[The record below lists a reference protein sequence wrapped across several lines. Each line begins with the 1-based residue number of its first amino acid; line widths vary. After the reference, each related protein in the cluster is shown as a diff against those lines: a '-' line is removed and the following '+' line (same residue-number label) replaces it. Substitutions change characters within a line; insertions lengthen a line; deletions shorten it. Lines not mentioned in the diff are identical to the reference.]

1 MYRQGDV
8 LIIPTKKLPAKLTET
23 PREDGAVVLA
33 YGEVTGHRHRIHDPG
48 VCLLSKEG
56 LSDRFLTIAG
66 EDLVHLVHEEHATI
80 DLAPGN
86 YIVRIQREYDWAS
99 EASRNV
105 ED

>member
-8 LIIPTKKLPAKLTET
+8 LIIPTKTIPKKTKEV

-48 VCLLSKEG
+48 VCLLSREG
-56 LSDRFLTIAG
+56 STDRYLTIAG

-80 DLAPGN
+80 DLGPGN
-86 YIVRIQREYDWAS
+86 YVVRIQREYNWLEES
-99 EASRNV
+99 SRNV
-105 ED
+105 AD

>member
-8 LIIPTKKLPAKLTET
+8 LIIPTKKLPTKLMEV

-48 VCLLSKEG
+48 VCLLSREG
-56 LSDRFLTIAG
+56 TTDRYLTIVG
-66 EDLVHLVHEEHATI
+66 EDLAHLIHEEHGTI

-86 YIVRIQREYDWAS
+86 YVVRIQREYNWAEES
-99 EASRNV
+99 SRSV

>member
-8 LIIPTKKLPAKLTET
+8 LIIPTKKLPKGTTEI

-48 VCLLSKEG
+48 VCLLSREG
-56 LSDRFLTIAG
+56 TTDRYLTIAG

-86 YIVRIQREYDWAS
+86 YVVRIQREFDWAS